1 MESLRRLLLNL
12 ISFRT
17 TAENPDQLLE
27 IIEYVEDYLNHPN
40 LKIEKFMK
48 NGKPS
53 IVVSFSK
60 HHNDRKFKL
69 IFAGHLDVVPARDE
83 QFVPREEGDKIFG
96 RGAIDMKGPSAVMI
110 KLFKDLAERGEYKD
124 IALMLTTDEEVG
136 SANGVKYLLDE
147 EGFSCDLAVIP
158 DSGEDF
164 TIITEEKGAL
174 HFAVEFDGKPAHGST
189 PWLGESAI
197 EKALKFYEELKGFI
211 LYESQDPDHWH
222 NTLVMGV
229 FKGGNKVNQI
239 PPNARVEF
247 DLRFVPPFTLE
258 EIKSGIS
265 YLVKKH
271 KGNLEILSEG
281 HPFSTDPN
289 HPLVKPFIES
299 VEKVIGRVKFGK
311 THGATDGRF
320 FAEKGIPVVM
330 IYPQGG
336 DIHGDNEWVSF
347 DSLLKLYAIFEDFL
361 TKI

>member
-1 MESLRRLLLNL
+1 MESLKRLLINL
-12 ISFRT
+12 VGFRT
-17 TAENPDQLLE
+17 TAENPDQLIE

-60 HHNDRKFKL
+60 HPSNRKFKV
-69 IFAGHLDVVPARDE
+69 IFAGHLDVVPGKDD
-83 QFVPREEGDKIFG
+83 QFIPKEKNGKIFG
-96 RGAIDMKGPSAVMI
+96 RGVLDMKGPCAVMI
-110 KLFKDLAERGEYKD
+110 KLFRDLAERGENKD

-136 SANGVKYLLDE
+136 SKYGVSYLLNE
-147 EGFSCDLAVIP
+147 EGFSCDLAVVP

-174 HFAVEFDGKPAHGST
+174 HFAVEFEGKSAHGST

-197 EKALKFYEELKGFI
+197 EKALKFYEELKVFL
-211 LYESQDPDHWH
+211 LYDSQDPDHWH

-239 PPNARVEF
+239 PPRARAEF
-247 DLRFVPPFTLE
+247 DLRFVPPFTLDE
-258 EIKSGIS
+258 LKAGIS

-271 KGNLEILSEG
+271 GGRLEILSEG
-281 HPFSTDPN
+281 YPFSIDLN
-289 HPLVKPFIES
+289 HPLVKLFIES
-299 VEKVIGRVKFGK
+299 VEGVLNRVSFGK

-320 FAEKGIPVVM
+320 FAEKEIPVVM

-336 DIHGDNEWVSF
+336 DIHGDEEWVSF
-347 DSLLKLYAIFEDFL
+347 DSLIKLYEIFEHFV
-361 TKI
+361 KRI